1 MLIRFSNRVAPVS
14 ADPSFRAAAGNA
26 PRPSPHS
33 QMRYSGATT
42 NMVAMPSIQ
51 LPLDG
56 DQPEDWLL
64 LVVCAPTGVTYEQ
77 QYGGYLCNHAKVEGF
92 LVPVCQPEVLAKLRE
107 AFADPRLGGRGILG
121 TQGWAENQVEDFIGL
136 VEGIVNMI
144 GYRTTSEE
152 PPMEVPVV
160 ALDRGRLSELD
171 EAWVP
176 VRTPDGPGYVAWV
189 NSD

>member
-1 MLIRFSNRVAPVS
+1 
-14 ADPSFRAAAGNA
+14 
-26 PRPSPHS
+26 
-33 QMRYSGATT
+33 MRISGAND
-42 NMVAMPSIQ
+42 NMVIMPSIQ

-56 DQPEDWLL
+56 DEPEDWLL
-64 LVVCAPTGVTYEQ
+64 LVVRAPTGVAYEQ
-77 QYGGYLCNHAKVEGF
+77 QYGGYVCNHVEVEGF
-92 LVPVCQPEVLAKLRE
+92 LVPVCQPQVLAKLRE

-121 TQGWAENQVEDFIGL
+121 TQGWPEKQLQDFIRD
-136 VEGIVNMI
+136 VESIVSTI

-152 PPMEVPVV
+152 PLRDVPVV
-160 ALDRGRLSELD
+160 ALDRERVHELD